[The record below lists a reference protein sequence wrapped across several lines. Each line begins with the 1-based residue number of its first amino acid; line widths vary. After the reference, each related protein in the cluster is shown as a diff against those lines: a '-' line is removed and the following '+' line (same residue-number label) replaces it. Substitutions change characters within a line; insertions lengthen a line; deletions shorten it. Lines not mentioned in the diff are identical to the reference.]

1 MYTTRCR
8 LSGFLHILLLSTGLL
23 LSAYATADTDQGIAD
38 ELKAKQAELLDAQA
52 AKEAAVKARDALAAQ
67 QASKPSPD
75 TERKLK
81 DAETDVMLAD
91 SKLNSAKKSVE
102 RVQKKLDESAGA
114 AKATAQAAAPKANE
128 EQAKK
133 EAEAKEA
140 AQKASA
146 ELAKKEAEAKAAAQ
160 KASEEQ
166 ARKEAE
172 AKTAALKANEEQ
184 ARKEAEAKAAA
195 QKASEEL
202 AKKEAE
208 EKEAAAK
215 KAALAAEMGIDK
227 NCIALPNAPTRPASE
242 LSAADLQAQAY
253 AQGFLKQ
260 INQLVSKKAADDA
273 PPISPFPVLEGSKL
287 NPCDPDQKSA
297 LKFGY
302 MGNGQY
308 RAETRVLAGEQTF
321 FVKNVG
327 QPLNRTIPE
336 ADNGEIYV
344 FFLDGRDGRAQLM
357 AYKKSLFEQAPQQ

>member
-172 AKTAALKANEEQ
+172 
-184 ARKEAEAKAAA
+184 
-195 QKASEEL
+195 
-202 AKKEAE
+202 